1 MSEKKYVLTMIEKFA
16 KPGAIFAMVADSYD
30 IYKFCDMLGEDDE
43 IREKIIAHGKT
54 GGLVV
59 IRPDSGDPLV
69 VLPTLIR
76 KLDKYFGSVRNEKG
90 YKVLNNVRLIWGDGI
105 NELSIR
111 TILMKLVSME
121 GYSADNIAFGIG
133 GALLQIV
140 NRDTQKFAMK
150 CSAAMI
156 NGEWVDVFKD
166 PITDSGKKSKKGRF
180 MVVRENGQIKTV
192 PYDESKADS
201 DIMKVRYNNG
211 KSYNEIT
218 FNEVRANSEM

>member
-1 MSEKKYVLTMIEKFA
+1 MSEKKYVLNMIEKFA

-30 IYKFCDMLGEDDE
+30 IYKFCDMLGEDTE

-54 GGLVV
+54 GGFVV
-59 IRPDSGDPLV
+59 IRPDSGDPVV
-69 VLPTLIR
+69 VLPALIR

-121 GYSADNIAFGIG
+121 GYSADNIAFGMG

-156 NGEWVDVFKD
+156 NDEWVDVFKD
-166 PITDSGKKSKKGRF
+166 PITDKGKKSKKGRF
-180 MVVRENGQIKTV
+180 MVVRENGVIKTV
-192 PYDESKADS
+192 SYDESLKDAD
-201 DIMKVRYNNG
+201 MLKVRYKNG
-211 KSYNEIT
+211 NSYNEIT